1 MKALKDRSIA
11 TRLRLGFALLIVM
24 SMAVAAFGRSALQ
37 EVGAQMRELTEEH
50 MVIVGLLGR
59 IKDNVSVTARAARNI
74 ALLSD
79 PAARQA
85 EKQRIDANRS
95 ETQSLLKQLEEKLA
109 GERGGVLLER
119 VTRTRQAYVKVM
131 NQAIQQ
137 GMEGQVEAARTALVG
152 EVRVTQDAYFAA
164 LDELVDQQRKA
175 MTQAGEEAD
184 RTIRQAGWAMLG
196 LLLLS
201 ALCGAGISGWM
212 ARSVTRP
219 LLAAIGVTQRIAKG
233 DLSSHIVAESQDE
246 VGQLTR
252 SLHAMQEALRELVGV
267 VRSSSESVA
276 TGAGQIASGN
286 SDLSQRTER
295 QAANLQHTAASMEQ
309 LSGTVIGSAESA
321 RQANSLAEGANG
333 AAQQGA
339 QVMDQVVATMNEIN
353 EASRRM
359 ADIVGVIDGIAF
371 QTNILALNAAVEAAR
386 AGEQGRGFAVVASE
400 VRSLAQRSA
409 TAAREIK
416 NLIAGNV
423 AKVEA
428 GTHLVDSA
436 GTRMAD
442 IRRQVGQVLS
452 LISELGQAAQAQ
464 GRDIGQINQ
473 AVAQLDEATQQNAA
487 LVEQSAAAADSLSRQ
502 ARVLVDAVSAFR
514 LDSRPV

>member
-11 TRLRLGFALLIVM
+11 TRLRLGFALLIIM

-50 MVIVGLLGR
+50 MVIVGILSR

-85 EKQRIDANRS
+85 EKQRIDANRA
-95 ETQSLLKQLEEKLA
+95 ETQALLKQLEDKLA
-109 GERGGVLLER
+109 GGQGGTQLER
-119 VTRTRQAYVKVM
+119 VTRTRQDYVKLL
-131 NQAIQQ
+131 NLAIQQ
-137 GMEGQVEAARTALVG
+137 GLEGQVEAARLALVG
-152 EVRVTQDAYFAA
+152 EIRVKQDTYFAA
-164 LDELVDQQRKA
+164 LDELADAQRQA
-175 MTQAGEEAD
+175 MTDAGAAAD
-184 RTIRQAGWAMLG
+184 RTIRRAGWAMLG
-196 LLLLS
+196 LLALS
-201 ALCGAGISGWM
+201 AVCGAAISGWM

-252 SLHAMQEALRELVGV
+252 SLHAMQEALRQLVGV

-276 TGAGQIASGN
+276 TGAGQIATGN
-286 SDLSQRTER
+286 TDLSQRTER

-321 RQANSLAEGANG
+321 RQANQLAEGANG

-339 QVMDQVVATMNEIN
+339 AVMDQVVATMNEIN

-386 AGEQGRGFAVVASE
+386 AGEQGRGFAVVAAE

-416 NLIAGNV
+416 TLIAGNV

-428 GTHLVDSA
+428 GNHLVDSA
-436 GTRMAD
+436 GTNMAE

-452 LISELGQAAQAQ
+452 LISELGEAAQAQ

-473 AVAQLDEATQQNAA
+473 AVAQLDEVTQQNAA

-502 ARVLVDAVSAFR
+502 AQVLVEAVSAFR
-514 LDSRPV
+514 LESQPA